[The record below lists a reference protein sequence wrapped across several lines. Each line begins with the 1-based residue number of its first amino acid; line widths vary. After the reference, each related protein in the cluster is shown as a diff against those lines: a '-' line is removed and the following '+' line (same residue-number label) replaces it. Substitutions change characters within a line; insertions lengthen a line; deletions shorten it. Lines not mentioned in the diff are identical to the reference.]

1 MERHLAIDSAKNRT
15 SKDIVTSYSKKSFL
29 ILIAEVP
36 VNQNPV
42 PPPTFE
48 FAQGVAA
55 QQGLPLLGPI
65 AAAGPPIVPATPLA
79 PVERPKRPFRPT
91 LRARQKIK
99 TPPPVVHEDPV
110 GPALPTPLPAIP
122 AVPVATTTPH
132 PVVQAVPA
140 VPFAH
145 PAVHAVPAVPLEP
158 TPIPAVHAVPA
169 APVFPAVHAAPVHPS
184 VHAAP
189 VHPPVHAAPVHPAVH
204 AVPAVHAFP
213 HVSPAPGTNTI
224 KLFYHY

>member
-65 AAAGPPIVPATPLA
+65 AAAGPPIVPVTPLA
-79 PVERPKRPFRPT
+79 PVERPK
-91 LRARQKIK
+91 
-99 TPPPVVHEDPV
+99 
-110 GPALPTPLPAIP
+110 
-122 AVPVATTTPH
+122 
-132 PVVQAVPA
+132 
-140 VPFAH
+140 
-145 PAVHAVPAVPLEP
+145 
-158 TPIPAVHAVPA
+158 
-169 APVFPAVHAAPVHPS
+169 
-184 VHAAP
+184 
-189 VHPPVHAAPVHPAVH
+189 
-204 AVPAVHAFP
+204 
-213 HVSPAPGTNTI
+213 
-224 KLFYHY
+224 